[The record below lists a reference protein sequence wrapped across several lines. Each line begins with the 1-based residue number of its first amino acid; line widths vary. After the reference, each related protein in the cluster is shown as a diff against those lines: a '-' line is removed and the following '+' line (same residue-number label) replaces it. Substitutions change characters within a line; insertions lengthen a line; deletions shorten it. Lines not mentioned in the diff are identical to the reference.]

1 MIHTSQRPYIFK
13 HTGKR
18 LAVVALLLLCSLS
31 LVATHASAAQLYRYK
46 DNQGTYV
53 LNQTIPPE
61 YVKKGYDILNRQ
73 GRVIQVVAP
82 ELTAEQ
88 IAARDAALEQE
99 RLQKIEAEK
108 QALID
113 GELKQLYSH
122 PNDAVRVLS
131 RRVQDIKGL
140 ILVKR
145 TKIDASKNGI
155 IEEEAQ
161 AANRQRQGLKV
172 FETTLKKLEKY
183 KSDID
188 NNEHDI
194 VELHNELK
202 KVKDEFDKKIRR
214 LEVIT
219 GKTASDYA
227 KLLQDLSDDNK
238 DKPQTPSEEAQTNDN
253 NP

>member
-1 MIHTSQRPYIFK
+1 M
-13 HTGKR
+13 
-18 LAVVALLLLCSLS
+18 
-31 LVATHASAAQLYRYK
+31 
-46 DNQGTYV
+46 